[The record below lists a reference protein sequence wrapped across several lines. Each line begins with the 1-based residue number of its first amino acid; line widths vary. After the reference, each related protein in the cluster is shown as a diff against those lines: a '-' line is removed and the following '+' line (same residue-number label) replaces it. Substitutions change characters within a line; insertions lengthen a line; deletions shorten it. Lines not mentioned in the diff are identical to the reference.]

1 MFDLMARNWWV
12 LALRGA
18 FAILFGVV
26 AWIWPGITVWALVI
40 LFGAYALVDGVFALI
55 GAFGKN
61 AAEATGRSRGWLAVT
76 GVAGIVLG
84 IVALAWPGITGFALL
99 MLIAAW
105 AVVTGVFE
113 IFTAFSLRKKIDN
126 EWLYIVT
133 GAISVLFG
141 VLLFVWPV
149 SGALAVV
156 WMIGFFSILFGA
168 FMVGAAF
175 RLRKLG
181 HEAEKRGGMTAGGA
195 SAAHS

>member
-1 MFDLMARNWWV
+1 MLDMMARNWWV

-18 FAILFGVV
+18 FAILFGLV

-40 LFGAYALVDGVFALI
+40 LFGAYALVDGAIALY
-55 GAFGKN
+55 GAFRGV
-61 AAEATGRSRGWLAVT
+61 EGQSRGWLALT
-76 GVAGIVLG
+76 GACGIILG
-84 IVALAWPGITGFALL
+84 IVAMAWPGITGLALL

-113 IFTAFSLRKKIDN
+113 IFTAFALRKQIDN
-126 EWLYIVT
+126 EWVYVLT

-168 FMVGAAF
+168 LMVGAAF
-175 RLRKLG
+175 RLRKLAK
-181 HEAEKRGGMTAGGA
+181 EAESRGGAPQTV
-195 SAAHS
+195 

>member
-1 MFDLMARNWWV
+1 MLDMMARNWWV

-26 AWIWPGITVWALVI
+26 AWMWPGITVWALVI
-40 LFGAYALVDGVFALI
+40 LFGAYALVDGAIALY
-55 GAFGKN
+55 GAFRGV
-61 AAEATGRSRGWLAVT
+61 EGQSRGWLALT
-76 GVAGIVLG
+76 GVCGIVLG
-84 IVALAWPGITGFALL
+84 VVAMAWPGITGFALL

-105 AVVTGVFE
+105 AVVTGIFE
-113 IFTAFSLRKKIDN
+113 IFTAFALRRQIDN
-126 EWLYIVT
+126 EWVYVLT

-168 FMVGAAF
+168 LMVGAAF
-175 RLRKLG
+175 RLRKLAK
-181 HEAEKRGGMTAGGA
+181 EAERHGGA
-195 SAAHS
+195 AQTV